1 MDDPGTGK
9 GCRENIFRKLVL
21 ILFAE
26 ALKKMSEVARGARPA
41 SLLLK
46 GGRIVNVFTR
56 EIEEGAVALLGSA
69 IAGVG
74 AKYSG
79 GDEVIDLEGGLVI
92 PGLIDAHIHIESTLL
107 LPAHFTA
114 AALPHGTTAV
124 IADPHEIANVL
135 GEAGVAFMLGNS
147 EGLPLD
153 FYFMAPSC
161 VPATDME
168 TAGGEI
174 TPEQVERLLD
184 HPRMLGLGEMMN
196 FPGVILG
203 DAAVAA
209 KIAAAHR
216 LGKPV
221 DGHSPGL
228 IGRELQAYAGAGIST
243 DHECI
248 SAAEALEKVRCGM
261 KVIIRE
267 GSAARNLAGL
277 LPAVKAAGSR
287 HFMFGTDDREAAE
300 LLSAGHM
307 DEILRRAVALGC
319 DPLEAVE
326 MAALNP
332 ALHYRLAR
340 RGAVAP
346 GYRADLVV
354 VDDLKDFKVR
364 LVIKD
369 GRVAAREGKVTA
381 ATASHSI
388 EESLLDTVRLLRP
401 LQAAD
406 FTFKAGPGNMPVL
419 GLIPDQIITEKLMLQ
434 PRRDEAGAVQADPG
448 RDIIKI
454 AVIERHRRS
463 GRVALGLVKGLGLRR
478 GAIASSVAH
487 DSHNIIVAG
496 VEEAAMAEAVNALA
510 RVGGGFAAVDGAA
523 VVQSL
528 LPLPVAGLISR
539 EPAERVAAALAGVT
553 AAARNLGATPRQPFL
568 TLSFLALPVIPHLK
582 ITDRGL
588 FDVDKFSFI

>member
-1 MDDPGTGK
+1 M
-9 GCRENIFRKLVL
+9 
-21 ILFAE
+21 ILFDKEMLAI
-26 ALKKMSEVARGARPA
+26 SEVARGKRPA
-41 SLLLK
+41 SLLLE
-46 GGRIVNVFTR
+46 GGRVANLFTR
-56 EIEEGAVALLGSA
+56 KVVDAGVAVAGA
-69 IAGVG
+69 EIAGVG
-74 AKYSG
+74 AGYSE
-79 GDEVIDLEGGLVI
+79 GDEVIKLAGEVII

-107 LPAHFTA
+107 LPAYFA
-114 AALPHGTTAV
+114 AAVLPHGTTAV

-135 GEAGVAFMLGNS
+135 GEAGINFMLSSS
-147 EGLPLD
+147 EKLPLD

-161 VPATDME
+161 VPATEME

-174 TPEQVERLLD
+174 TAGQVERLLD

-196 FPGVILG
+196 FPGVIYG

-216 LGKPV
+216 RMKPV
-221 DGHSPGL
+221 DGHLPGG

-248 SAAEALEKVRCGM
+248 SAAEALEKVSCGM

-267 GSAARNLAGL
+267 GSAARNLAAL

-287 HFMFGTDDREAAE
+287 NFMFGSDDKEAAE

-307 DEILRRAVALGC
+307 DEILRRAVAQGC
-319 DPLEAVE
+319 GPLDAVE

-332 ALHYRLAR
+332 AQHYGLLR

-354 VDDLKDFKVR
+354 VDDLRDFKVR

-369 GRVAAREGKVTA
+369 GRVVAREGKPVVEIA
-381 ATASHSI
+381 PPSL
-388 EESLLDTVRLLRP
+388 EQSLLKKVNLPRLLRKD
-401 LQAAD
+401 D
-406 FTFKAGPGNMPVL
+406 FNFKAGPGPLPVI
-419 GLIPDQIITEKLMLQ
+419 GIVPHQVITEKLMLQ
-434 PRRDEAGAVQADPG
+434 PRRDADGTVRADPG
-448 RDIIKI
+448 RDLIKI
-454 AVIERHRRS
+454 AVIERHRCS
-463 GRVALGLVKGLGLRR
+463 GRAALGLLRGLGLRR

-496 VEEAAMAEAVNALA
+496 VDEADMAAAVNELALA
-510 RVGGGFAAVDGAA
+510 GGGFAAVDGAA
-523 VVQSL
+523 GVRTL
-528 LPLPVAGLISR
+528 LPLPVAGLISA
-539 EPAERVAAALAGVT
+539 EPAEKTAAALAEVS
-553 AAARNLGATPRQPFL
+553 AAARALGAVPLQPFL

-588 FDVDKFSFI
+588 FDVDTFRFI